1 MRRRQPYPAQPPQ
14 RRAAVR
20 GGAAGLH
27 CRAARPRR
35 RRRSGRLPAAGAG
48 TCALLRARSAAAL
61 RPSPPPPLGPPA
73 ERRREKGRRKRRRGK
88 RERRAATC
96 CLSSLPSPLLGPC
109 GQRSAGGSILG
120 RVSPRSRRFSVSW
133 GRCAKLL
140 CLWVAG
146 GLLSLRA
153 RVSARLR
160 EAGDGAAAGL
170 GGAAGTAGL
179 PLSGRGLCCGHGGH
193 WFIWQGNLGRSRHR
207 CRARPE
213 RAGSGPRRGYCAAPR
228 RRGPLRLRLLP
239 LNSVFIEIPLRGD
252 RLQFVSLWH
261 LLLVLETLLR
271 GREHPGRAGAA
282 FQSVAKRAASTS

>member
-1 MRRRQPYPAQPPQ
+1 MRT
-14 RRAAVR
+14 
-20 GGAAGLH
+20 
-27 CRAARPRR
+27 AARPLRGRAPTLSASSPRPSCRAEEGEREEEEEEGKERETRR
-35 RRRSGRLPAAGAG
+35 NLLPLFPPLA
-48 TCALLRARSAAAL
+48 ALL
-61 RPSPPPPLGPPA
+61 P
-73 ERRREKGRRKRRRGK
+73 
-88 RERRAATC
+88 
-96 CLSSLPSPLLGPC
+96 GPC

-146 GLLSLRA
+146 RLLSLRA
-153 RVSARLR
+153 RVAARLR
-160 EAGDGAAAGL
+160 EAGGGAAAGL

-179 PLSGRGLCCGHGGH
+179 PLSGRGLRCGRGGH

-228 RRGPLRLRLLP
+228 RRGPLCLRLLP